1 MAHLL
6 YRRIVVEDVHRLEN
20 EVRATR
26 RQQRRALYRKRRLM
40 GLAVLIALLLGI
52 GSLAGSF
59 FQGGGSFEPSSSV
72 DSAGEVRTSSVA
84 PAANRDS
91 LEETLTTE
99 GADAAT
105 DQEPTSN
112 TPNEKASA
120 EPLKAST
127 ESLYVLVLGVD
138 RRPEDPESSP
148 TRSDTMMLVKVTPDT
163 GRIQLL
169 SVPRDLLVEVA
180 PGVEDRINEAYAS
193 GGIEQ
198 AKAVMENVTGISID
212 RYAIIDF
219 EGFEEVINALDSV
232 TLEVEQPITV
242 GIDGQRVYIP
252 AGAQEL
258 DGLEALAYARYR
270 GTPCGDLDRI
280 ERQQQLVS
288 ALRARALRW
297 NTITQ
302 LPRIVKVMNENIETD
317 LGVVQ
322 AISIGRALIK
332 YGGDGGMRSAQLKG
346 EPEVLPNGDAV
357 LVPDDRANESVLESF
372 RNDHPKVSS
381 DDRKPRTGGSS
392 SAC

>member
-1 MAHLL
+1 
-6 YRRIVVEDVHRLEN
+6 
-20 EVRATR
+20 
-26 RQQRRALYRKRRLM
+26 M

-302 LPRIVKVMNENIETD
+302 LPRIVKVINENIETD

-392 SAC
+392 SACYTDPVY